1 MCRGTL
7 SERQLGFIQDH
18 VDALR
23 TFIPDRFSHSFTNP
37 CWYVDI
43 NPPPEAI
50 IQQKISTTLS
60 DIENIPVDKAFK
72 LLVKV
77 TSTGKERL
85 YGNDEKDML
94 VCLPA
99 FYLAG
104 FSKCGTSTL
113 YELITAHPD
122 IASPHIKEG
131 HFWNSF
137 MMDDEQYVYPA
148 LKSYY
153 YLFHF
158 AEAAKR
164 IKKDPQTI
172 TLDAS
177 PTTIYITSRQ
187 IPLLAD
193 SDICIFPR
201 IISTVLPNAKYIAIM
216 RNPVTLLWSDY
227 WFYCAM
233 KNWKTESGQVEVPK
247 EYLKHGPD
255 MFHNHSVM
263 AITKYKSCLQA
274 KSEFECAR
282 LATLV
287 MKPGE
292 GCGARI
298 GVGLYYF
305 HIVKWLSV
313 LPRKQFLFLRTED
326 LANDSKA
333 VMQRVWKFLGLPP
346 FVQNTQ
352 AVHRKSWK
360 TISGEDSSS
369 LRMSSHT
376 KKMLSSF
383 YEPYNHILAALLK
396 DDNFLW
402 QDQQQL

>member
-1 MCRGTL
+1 LELCRGTL
-7 SERQLGFIQDH
+7 SNRQLGFIQDH

-23 TFIPDRFSHSFTNP
+23 TFVPDRFSDSFTNP

-50 IQQKISTTLS
+50 VQQKISTTLS
-60 DIENIPVDKAFK
+60 EIENTSVDEVSK

-77 TSTGKERL
+77 TSTGKERA
-85 YGNDEKDML
+85 YGNHKDDML

-104 FSKCGTSTL
+104 FPKCGTSTL
-113 YELITAHPD
+113 YKLITAHPR
-122 IASPHIKEG
+122 IAFPFIKEG
-131 HFWNSF
+131 HFWKSF
-137 MMDDEQYVYPA
+137 MMNDEQYVYRA

-158 AEAAKR
+158 SEATKR
-164 IKKDPQTI
+164 IEKNPRII

-177 PTTIYITSRQ
+177 PSTIYVTSGNT
-187 IPLLAD
+187 PLLAD
-193 SDICIFPR
+193 SDICIFPCT
-201 IISTVLPNAKYIAIM
+201 ISTVLPDAKYIVIM
-216 RNPVTLLWSDY
+216 RNPITRLWSDY
-227 WFYCAM
+227 WFFCAIN
-233 KNWKTESGQVEVPK
+233 NWRTESGQVNIPK
-247 EYLKHGPD
+247 EYLQHGPD

-282 LATLV
+282 LATLSI
-287 MKPGE
+287 KPGE

-298 GVGLYYF
+298 GVGLYYL

-326 LANDSKA
+326 LADDSKA

-352 AVHRKSWK
+352 AVHRKTWSE
-360 TISGEDSSS
+360 ISGLYNATTE
-369 LRMSSHT
+369 MFPQT
-376 KKMLSSF
+376 KKILSSF
-383 YEPYNHILAALLK
+383 YEPYNHFLATLLK
-396 DDNFLW
+396 DDDFLW
-402 QDQQQL
+402 KD

>member
-1 MCRGTL
+1 LCRGTL
-7 SERQLGFIQDH
+7 SNRQLGFIQDH

-23 TFIPDRFSHSFTNP
+23 TFIPDRFSYSFTNP

-72 LLVKV
+72 LLVKI

-85 YGNDEKDML
+85 YGNDGKDML

-158 AEAAKR
+158 AQAAKR

-193 SDICIFPR
+193 SDICMFPR
-201 IISTVLPNAKYIAIM
+201 IMSTVLPNAKYIAIM

-233 KNWKTESGQVEVPK
+233 KNWKTESGQVNIPK

-298 GVGLYYF
+298 GVGLYYL

-326 LANDSKA
+326 LADDSKA

-352 AVHRKSWK
+352 AVHRKSWR

-369 LRMSSHT
+369 LKMSSHT

-402 QDQQQL
+402 KD

>member
-1 MCRGTL
+1 LELCQGTL
-7 SERQLGFIQDH
+7 SNRQLGFIQDH

-60 DIENIPVDKAFK
+60 EIENIPVDKAFK

-77 TSTGKERL
+77 TSTGL
-85 YGNDEKDML
+85 YGNDGKDML

-193 SDICIFPR
+193 SDICIFPCT
-201 IISTVLPNAKYIAIM
+201 ISTVLPDAKYIVIM
-216 RNPVTLLWSDY
+216 RNPITRLWSDY
-227 WFYCAM
+227 WFFCAIN
-233 KNWKTESGQVEVPK
+233 NWRTESGQVNIPK

-282 LATLV
+282 LATLS

-298 GVGLYYF
+298 GVGLYYL

-326 LANDSKA
+326 LADDSKA

-352 AVHRKSWK
+352 AVHRKTWSE
-360 TISGEDSSS
+360 ISGLYNATAE
-369 LRMSSHT
+369 MFPQT

-383 YEPYNHILAALLK
+383 YEPYNHNLSCIA
-396 DDNFLW
+396 
-402 QDQQQL
+402 